1 MSRQKPEAVLVSE
14 LPAFLRS
21 GEHDAN
27 LIALAIEAEA
37 QHTRDAAN
45 AEGLP
50 EVVALTIRAQ
60 AQSFQA
66 AADETRDFAVRL
78 AQGRAAAHNLNAGGT
93 P

>member
-1 MSRQKPEAVLVSE
+1 MSRTKAVTVPVAD
-14 LPAFLRS
+14 LPAYFRS
-21 GEHDAN
+21 EHDAN

-60 AQSFQA
+60 AQSFQT
-66 AADETRDFAVRL
+66 AADETRDFAKRL
-78 AQGRAAAHNLNAGGT
+78 AKRSVEVGEAQ
-93 P
+93 

>member
-1 MSRQKPEAVLVSE
+1 MSRQKAITVPASD
-14 LPAFLRS
+14 LPAYLRS
-21 GEHDAN
+21 EHDAN

-66 AADETRDFAVRL
+66 AADETRDFAKRL
-78 AQGRAAAHNLNAGGT
+78 AKRSVDAVEGGA
-93 P
+93 